1 MSHQVLVRDLSTL
14 AVSTLKAL
22 AKRNHRS
29 LQGEIKSILE
39 DTATRVKAMERF
51 RRDTEKLRA
60 SFGNRKFS
68 NSVDI
73 IRKMRDA

>member
-1 MSHQVLVRDLSTL
+1 MPQVLVRDLSSSAL
-14 AVSTLKAL
+14 STLKTQ

-29 LQGEIKSILE
+29 LQGEVKAILE
-39 DTATRVKAMERF
+39 DSAARARAMERF
-51 RRDTEKLRA
+51 RRDTAKLRG

-73 IRKMRDA
+73 IRKMRDT

>member
-1 MSHQVLVRDLSTL
+1 MPQVLVRDLSSS
-14 AVSTLKAL
+14 AVSTLKSL

-39 DTATRVKAMERF
+39 DTAARAKAMERF
-51 RRDTEKLRA
+51 RRDTDKLRA
-60 SFGNRKFS
+60 SLGNRKFS